1 VIEARIRIGN
11 QTFFSTSSIT
21 EPFRYAVVNRFD
33 AFEWFPDLKDSSA
46 GWTECDLRKRSRALI
61 RKIARDHDMAMS
73 VHVPWTANPLKE
85 KSHDVIFRNAEL
97 ALDIGASLVNIHF
110 FAEQG
115 IDAYAQAISPLIEF
129 LAGTTGIRLSIE
141 NVPATGPAA
150 FNSLFEHLHKLW
162 PQKTSHVGMCL
173 DLGHANL
180 CKDTLND
187 YLKYVDLL
195 SPQVPII
202 HVHMH
207 ENYGDHDSH
216 MTIFTGPAGKD
227 PSGITGLLARLK
239 KRCFS
244 GAIIMEQWPE
254 PPSLLNEARNRLLEM
269 LKVDH
274 AESRLDLRQQM
285 DEN

>member
-1 VIEARIRIGN
+1 MIETARIRIGN

-33 AFEWFPDLKDSSA
+33 AFEWFPDLKGSGA
-46 GWTECDLRKRSRALI
+46 GWTECDLGKRARTLI
-61 RKIARDHDMAMS
+61 RKIARDHDMALS

-129 LAGTTGIRLSIE
+129 LAGTTTTGIRLSIE

-162 PQKTSHVGMCL
+162 PQKTSHLGMCL

-269 LKVDH
+269 LSLFLTS
-274 AESRLDLRQQM
+274 E
-285 DEN
+285 